1 MTELK
6 RPVLCIVAG
15 PNGAG
20 KTSTTTQ
27 LLKNEWSEG
36 SLYINPDNI
45 AQEVY
50 GDWNSHE
57 SIIKAAQDATDLR
70 YKCLSEGR
78 DFVFETVFSSD
89 EKLKFVKK
97 AKEAGF
103 FIRFFYIC
111 TQDPTINVQRV
122 AKRYLTG
129 GHEVPISKIITRYYK
144 SLINAAVA
152 IAIVDRAYIYDNSVE
167 NEPPK
172 LLYRTVDGVLLKK
185 YITDLPEWAES
196 FIK

>member
-89 EKLKFVKK
+89 EKLEFVKK